1 MSEGRVVRGILFA
14 HGEMAKGM
22 VDATRRITGV
32 GEDALAP
39 LSNDG
44 LGREELLEAI
54 ENLAGGAPV
63 IVFTDLLAGSC
74 AAAATISCME
84 RTDRAVICGVNLP
97 MLLDFV
103 FHRDMPLPALVERIL
118 DKGREGMRALRA
130 PA

>member
-1 MSEGRVVRGILFA
+1 MVKGILFA
-14 HGEMAKGM
+14 HGAMAEGM
-22 VDATRRITGV
+22 VDAARRITGV
-32 GEDALAP
+32 GEEALAP
-39 LSNDG
+39 LSNEG
-44 LGREELLEAI
+44 FGRDDLLRAIEEL
-54 ENLAGGAPV
+54 AGDAPV

-74 AAAATISCME
+74 AAAAMVSCRE

-118 DKGREGMRALRA
+118 DRGREGMRALRA

>member
-1 MSEGRVVRGILFA
+1 MVKGILFA
-14 HGEMAKGM
+14 HGEMAEGM
-22 VDATRRITGV
+22 VDAVRRITGV
-32 GEDALAP
+32 GEEVLAP

-44 LGREELLEAI
+44 LGRDDLLRAI
-54 ENLAGGAPV
+54 EDLAGDAPV

-74 AAAATISCME
+74 AAAATISCTK
-84 RTDRAVICGVNLP
+84 RADRAVICGVNLP

-103 FHRDMPLPALVERIL
+103 FHSDMPLPALVERIL